1 MRSRTLTFLGVLC
14 LLSVT
19 SAFGQ
24 DVQPGMAVGFPAASV
39 SDMNCSGFISGQPV
53 SNDISIF
60 NGADD
65 DQLSYTRAWMT
76 GEHVFLR
83 SRTGANIAVG
93 TEYSLVRSASEL
105 MRVRWYD
112 GQGASIR
119 SLGKPYENAGRV
131 KVVRVTPDGAI
142 AEVTAACGLVMRGDL
157 AIPAVNR
164 PIPAFDPAAQFDHYA
179 PSNGKLLGAITAG
192 VDNASYF
199 GGGAKAFINLG
210 TSDGVSPGQKFR
222 IFHILNDEP
231 AGAYM
236 LPPTG
241 PRQTIGELIVLSS
254 EEKSSL
260 VMVTKS
266 IREIKL
272 GDGIEQE

>member
-1 MRSRTLTFLGVLC
+1 VRSRTLSFLGVFC
-14 LLSVT
+14 LLGLA

-24 DVQPGMAVGFPAASV
+24 DAQPEMAATFPAASL
-39 SDMNCSGFISGQPV
+39 SDMNCSGFISAQPV
-53 SNDISIF
+53 SKDIYLF

-65 DQLSYTRAWMT
+65 DQLSYVRAWMT

-83 SRTGANIAVG
+83 SRTGGNIAVG
-93 TEYSLVRSASEL
+93 TEYSLVRSASEQ

-119 SLGKPYENAGRV
+119 SLGKPYENVGRV

-142 AEVTAACGLVMRGDL
+142 AEVTTACGLVMRGDL

-164 PIPAFDPAAQFDHYA
+164 AIPAFAPRGQFDRYG

-199 GGGAKAFINLG
+199 GGGARAFINLG
-210 TSDGVSPGQKFR
+210 TSDGIAPGQKFHV
-222 IFHILNDEP
+222 FHILNDEP
-231 AGAYM
+231 AGAM
-236 LPPTG
+236 TLPPTG
-241 PRQTIGELIVLSS
+241 PRQTVGELIVLSS

-260 VMVTKS
+260 VIVTKS

>member
-1 MRSRTLTFLGVLC
+1 
-14 LLSVT
+14 
-19 SAFGQ
+19 
-24 DVQPGMAVGFPAASV
+24 MAASFPAASV
-39 SDMNCSGFISGQPV
+39 SDMNCSGFISGQAV
-53 SNDISIF
+53 SNDIYLF

-65 DQLSYTRAWMT
+65 DQLSYVRAWIR

-83 SRTGANIAVG
+83 SRSGASIAVG

-119 SLGKPYENAGRV
+119 SLGKPYESVGRV

-164 PIPAFDPAAQFDHYA
+164 PVPAFDPKAQFDRYS
-179 PSNGKLLGAITAG
+179 PSSGKLLGAITAG

-210 TSDGVSPGQKFR
+210 TSDGVTPGQKFR

-231 AGAYM
+231 AGAM
-236 LPPTG
+236 TLPPTG
-241 PRQTIGELIVLSS
+241 PRQTIGELIVLFS